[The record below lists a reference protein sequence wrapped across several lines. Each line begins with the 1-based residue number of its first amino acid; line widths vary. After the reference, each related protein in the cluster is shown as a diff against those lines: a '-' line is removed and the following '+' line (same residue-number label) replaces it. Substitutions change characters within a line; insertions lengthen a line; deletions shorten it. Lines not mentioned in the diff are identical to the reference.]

1 MNTNNNYLTEQ
12 AMNIASNL
20 RCLRK
25 GRKFS
30 LQSLSEKSGVS
41 YGSLRRFEE
50 TGEIS
55 LRSLLKVATVLD
67 AAEPLNNLFKD
78 VEPKSIEELIRRNNG

>member
-20 RCLRK
+20 RRLRK

-30 LQSLSEKSGVS
+30 LQRLSEISGVS

-55 LRSLLKVATVLD
+55 LKSLLKVATVLD
-67 AAEPLNNLFKD
+67 ADEPLNNLFKD